1 MKLLMNQQT
10 QLLYTDLAFQII
22 ALYKDL
28 VNHVDAAGFS
38 PLHLLAS
45 KPSAFKSGS
54 QLSLWSRI
62 IYHCK
67 Y

>member
-1 MKLLMNQQT
+1 MLCLA
-10 QLLYTDLAFQII
+10 DLAFQII
-22 ALYKDL
+22 CLYEDL
-28 VNHVDAAGFS
+28 VNYVNEEGYS

-54 QLSLWSRI
+54 HLRPFKRI
-62 IYHCK
+62 IYYCK